1 MITTT
6 TAPETLIT
14 GAASDSNTEYWDELR
29 ELAGEVA
36 EALGDDLIAVLHGG
50 SYGRSEDC
58 VMLREAAGAACNDV
72 HLFLVT
78 ASARPQGMDKLP
90 HLVRRYEHRLRLSID
105 FNRPLTTAMIDK
117 WPPRLMW
124 QELALGHCVLYGP
137 PDILTSRVPRHVLE
151 PLPTSEATQL
161 LLNSGAGLIWAA
173 RMVNGL
179 EAAPDAETVAR
190 LYFNCA
196 LSIADALLIGCQRFC
211 TDPVRKQ
218 AHLAEMA
225 RFEPIVDQSGAL
237 LHLRRACE
245 FRNSLQSEYVI
256 SRNCLQEMAQDWQR
270 VVLWI
275 ESVRLGVL
283 FHDLEAYAAW
293 PGRRDVQGDS
303 ILRGIL
309 ANLRLRRLDWTHPRE
324 RASRMVV
331 LSMSYLAG
339 DVFRFP
345 LMSNTALEQWRLAQ

>member
-1 MITTT
+1 MITAT
-6 TAPETLIT
+6 TALVTDTSADLK
-14 GAASDSNTEYWDELR
+14 AEYWEELR

-50 SYGRSEDC
+50 SYGCPEDG
-58 VMLREAAGAACNDV
+58 VQLREVGGAACSDV

-78 ASARPQGMDKLP
+78 TKARPQGMDKLP
-90 HLVRRYEHRLRLSID
+90 HLVRRYEHRLRLSIV

-117 WPPRLMW
+117 WPPRLIW

-137 PDILTSRVPRHVLE
+137 TDILTSRVPRHVLE

-179 EAAPDAETVAR
+179 ELAPDDETIAR

-196 LSIADALLIGCQRFC
+196 LSIADALLIGCQRLC

-218 AHLAEMA
+218 AHLSEMA

-245 FRNSLQSEYVI
+245 FRNSSKSEYVI
-256 SRNCLQEMAQDWQR
+256 SRHYLQDMAQDWQR
-270 VVLWI
+270 VFLWI
-275 ESVRLGVL
+275 ESVRLGVR
-283 FHDLEAYAAW
+283 FQDLEGYAAW
-293 PGRRDVQGDS
+293 PGRRELQGDS
-303 ILRGIL
+303 WLQGIL
-309 ANLRLRRLDWTHPRE
+309 ANLRLRRLGWTHPRD
-324 RASRMVV
+324 RASRM
-331 LSMSYLAG
+331 LAISMSDLAG
-339 DVFRFP
+339 DVHRFP
-345 LMSNTALEQWRLAQ
+345 SMSDAALEQWRLAQ

>member
-1 MITTT
+1 MITAT
-6 TAPETLIT
+6 TALVKD
-14 GAASDSNTEYWDELR
+14 ALADSNPELWEELR

-36 EALGDDLIAVLHGG
+36 EALGGDLIAVLHGG
-50 SYGRSEDC
+50 SYGRPEDG
-58 VMLREAAGAACNDV
+58 VKLREVSGAACGNV

-78 ASARPQGMDKLP
+78 TSAHPRGIGKLP
-90 HLVRRYEHRLRLSID
+90 HLVRRYEHRLRLSIS

-117 WPPRLMW
+117 WPPRLIW

-179 EAAPDAETVAR
+179 EPAPDAEAVAR

-218 AHLAEMA
+218 AHLSEMA
-225 RFEPIVDQSGAL
+225 RFETIVDQSGAL

-256 SRNCLQEMAQDWQR
+256 SMHYLQEMAQDWER
-270 VVLWI
+270 VFLWI

-283 FHDLEAYAAW
+283 FLDLEAYAAW

-303 ILRGIL
+303 LLKGIL
-309 ANLRLRRLDWTHPRE
+309 ANLRLRRLGWVHPRE
-324 RASRMVV
+324 RASRILA
-331 LSMSYLAG
+331 LSMSDLAG
-339 DVFRFP
+339 DVIRFP
-345 LMSNTALEQWRLAQ
+345 SMSNAALEQWRLAQ

>member
-1 MITTT
+1 MIATT
-6 TAPETLIT
+6 TAPAALAT
-14 GAASDSNTEYWDELR
+14 GAPADSKTEYWEELR

-36 EALGDDLIAVLHGG
+36 EALGDDLIGVLHGG
-50 SYGRSEDC
+50 SYGRPEDC
-58 VMLREAAGAACNDV
+58 VMLREAAGAACSDV

-90 HLVRRYEHRLRLSID
+90 HLVRRYEHRLRLSIV
-105 FNRPLTTAMIDK
+105 FNWPLTTAMIDK
-117 WPPRLMW
+117 WPPRLIW

-137 PDILTSRVPRHVLE
+137 ADILTARVPRHVLE
-151 PLPTSEATQL
+151 PLPTHEATQL

-179 EAAPDAETVAR
+179 ETAPDPQTIAR

-211 TDPVRKQ
+211 TDPMRKQ
-218 AHLAEMA
+218 AHLSEMA

-245 FRNSLQSEYVI
+245 FRSSRQSEYV
-256 SRNCLQEMAQDWQR
+256 SSMHSLQEMAQDWQR
-270 VVLWI
+270 VFLWI

-283 FHDLEAYAAW
+283 FQDLEAYAAW
-293 PGRRDVQGDS
+293 PGSRDVQGHS
-303 ILRGIL
+303 LLQGIL
-309 ANLRLRRLDWTHPRE
+309 ANLRLRRLGWVHPRE
-324 RASRMVV
+324 RATRMVAI
-331 LSMSYLAG
+331 SMSDLAG
-339 DVFRFP
+339 NVFRFP
-345 LMSNTALEQWRLAQ
+345 SMSDAALEQWRLAQ